1 MKDVDIS
8 NASKTV
14 KWVGIILGIAFLVL
28 GAMSLLLKTEDA
40 ATKESVIRFA
50 ELGLLGLALIVVST
64 GIEAI
69 LSSLSRI
76 EEKTSGDPEDEE
88 DGTDILA

>member
-1 MKDVDIS
+1 MKDVNS
-8 NASKTV
+8 NNASKTL
-14 KWVGIILGIAFLVL
+14 KWVGIVLGIAFLVL

-40 ATKESVIRFA
+40 AAKDSIIRFA
-50 ELGLLGLALIVVST
+50 SLGLTGLSLIVVMT
-64 GIEAI
+64 GVEAI

-76 EEKTSGDPEDEE
+76 EEKTSGEPEDED